1 MKKEY
6 NRKATIKQLCTKYV
20 QTQNMYCVQ
29 IQNMYHVKRQ
39 QKTSYSN
46 GVPLNKVLSSVTS
59 SLATSGPFPLCK
71 CTSWK

>member
-29 IQNMYHVKRQ
+29 I
-39 QKTSYSN
+39 
-46 GVPLNKVLSSVTS
+46 
-59 SLATSGPFPLCK
+59 
-71 CTSWK
+71 